1 MLSDKTIKS
10 IWDSMPPTAHDMPYE
25 TFKREMRDLT
35 DKGKMQSDLTA
46 IQLMKKTKTIIDR
59 RLKNGN

>member
-1 MLSDKTIKS
+1 
-10 IWDSMPPTAHDMPYE
+10 MPPTAHDMPYE